1 MSATRKDRRERERLE
16 SKVARRALPLFKD
29 SPVRAPIRLRYAM
42 SLAEGATPAKVLD
55 GAHAEADA
63 FAARVFARDAA
74 PACAAGCSH
83 CCEKMRVG
91 VNATEARELATHL
104 RLLPPEKLGPVR
116 ERIAANAARIKDT
129 AIGTRPETTCALLG
143 DDKRCGVYA
152 LRPFVCR
159 RAHSFDADRCRR
171 ATAGEDVGI
180 TVDARVVGIYSEVA
194 TAFREA
200 SAAFGG
206 DAESYELHHALDIL
220 LRDASGDLSPARE
233 KSDVSATRKTED
245 ALNAALR
252 PKPSP

>member
-16 SKVARRALPLFKD
+16 SKVLRRALPLFKD

-42 SLAEGATPAKVLD
+42 SFAEGARPAQVLD

-63 FAARVFARDAA
+63 FAARVFAGGAA

-91 VNATEARELATHL
+91 VNAIEAREIANHL
-104 RLLPPEKLGPVR
+104 RLLSRETLAPIR
-116 ERIAANAARIKDT
+116 ERIAANAARVRDT
-129 AIGTRPETTCALLG
+129 AVGTRPETTCALLG

-206 DAESYELHHALDIL
+206 DPESYELHQALDIL
-220 LRDASGDLSPARE
+220 LEDPSGDLSPARE
-233 KSDVSATRKTED
+233 RSDEAARRKTQD
-245 ALNAALR
+245 AVNAALR
-252 PKPSP
+252 AKP